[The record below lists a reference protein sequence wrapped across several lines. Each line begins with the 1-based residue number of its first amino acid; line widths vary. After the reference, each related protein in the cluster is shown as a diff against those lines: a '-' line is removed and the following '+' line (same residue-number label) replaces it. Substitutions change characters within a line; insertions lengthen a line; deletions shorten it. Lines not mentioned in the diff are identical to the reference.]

1 MIVMKTP
8 YDPLVRSDPT
18 PTTNDGGTVGV
29 LTNAFSLNMLPPSVL
44 ASGATLRVSELDLE
58 QARQLAVNLPS
69 FVGHEDTAQL
79 FSTLLGREVACNR
92 ATVQLGRGQFVLVG
106 QYSGPRLAEG
116 ATTLPA
122 GARIRW
128 LRVDVE

>member
-1 MIVMKTP
+1 MKTL
-8 YDPLVRSDPT
+8 YDPPT
-18 PTTNDGGTVGV
+18 SNDGGTIGV
-29 LTNAFSLNMLPPSVL
+29 LANAFSLNMLPPAVL
-44 ASGATLRVSELDLE
+44 VGGATLRVSELDLE

-79 FSTLLGREVACNR
+79 FSALLGREVVCNR
-92 ATVQLGRGQFVLVG
+92 ATLQVGRGHFVLVG

-116 ATTLPA
+116 AITLPV
-122 GARIRW
+122 GASIRW